1 MKKFVK
7 LLKKL
12 REEIIV
18 IELGVLAVLTM
29 IMLVLMSGLYPI
41 LAMSIALL
49 IGVLLI
55 ALCTE

>member
-7 LLKKL
+7 LLKKF
-12 REEIIV
+12 REEIIA
-18 IELGVLAVLTM
+18 IELGALAVLTM

-49 IGVLLI
+49 IGVLLM

>member
-7 LLKKL
+7 LLKKF
-12 REEIIV
+12 REEVIV

-29 IMLVLMSGLYPI
+29 MMLILMSNLYPL

-49 IGVLLI
+49 I
-55 ALCTE
+55 